1 MRITN
6 LRGRLALDVSKNG
19 HSIAVDVAKASAGR
33 FGPDPQSVYA
43 VWDEFAGWAA
53 ALAPERAPLANGAE
67 PFDAT
72 ELGAPVPRPAQV
84 FAIGLNY
91 REHALEAGGGLPE
104 RPMVFTKFP
113 AAITGPAGAV
123 ELPAGDNDWEIELVA
138 VIGRRADRVS
148 AEQAWSHIAGLTVGQ
163 DLSERRSQVA
173 GPAPAQ
179 YSLAKSFRGFA
190 PIGPAVVTP
199 DEFADPGDLALECT
213 LNGET
218 VQEGRTDDMIF
229 GLAELVVR
237 LSAVLPLLPGDLIFT
252 GTPPGIGAA
261 RTPPRF
267 LRTGDVLVSSI
278 DGIGRMRHE
287 FTDQTRREC
296 H

>member
-1 MRITN
+1 MRIIN
-6 LRGRLALDVSKNG
+6 LRGRLAVDVSADG
-19 HSIAVDVAKASAGR
+19 QAIAVDVAKASAGR

-43 VWDEFAGWAA
+43 VWDEFADWAA
-53 ALAPERAPLANGAE
+53 SLAPEAKGAE
-67 PFDAT
+67 PFDAA

-91 REHALEAGGGLPE
+91 REHALEAGSGLLE

-113 AAITGPAGAV
+113 AAITGPAGTI
-123 ELPAGDNDWEIELVA
+123 ELPPGDNDWEIELVA
-138 VIGRRADRVS
+138 VIGRRADHVS
-148 AEQAWSHIAGLTVGQ
+148 AEHAWSHIAGLTAGQ

-199 DEFADPGDLALECT
+199 GEFTDPGDLALKCT

-218 VQEGRTDDMIF
+218 VQEGRSGDMIF
-229 GLAELVVR
+229 GLAGLVAH

-267 LRTGDVLVSSI
+267 LRVGDVLVSSI
-278 DGIGRMRHE
+278 DGIGHMRHE
-287 FTDQTRREC
+287 FTDATRKENQ
-296 H
+296 

>member
-1 MRITN
+1 MRIIN
-6 LRGRLALDVSKNG
+6 LRDRLALDVSKNG
-19 HSIAVDVAKASAGR
+19 HSIAVDVAKASASR

-43 VWDEFAGWAA
+43 VWDEFADWAA
-53 ALAPERAPLANGAE
+53 SLAAEAKSAE
-67 PFDAT
+67 PFDAAQ
-72 ELGAPVPRPAQV
+72 LGAPVPRPAQV

-91 REHALEAGGGLPE
+91 RELALEAGSALPE

-113 AAITGPAGAV
+113 AAITGPASTV
-123 ELPAGDNDWEIELVA
+123 ELPPGDNDWEIELVA

-148 AEQAWSHIAGLTVGQ
+148 AERAWSHVAGLTVGQ
-163 DLSERRSQVA
+163 DLSERRSQLA

-199 DEFADPGDLALECT
+199 DEFTDPGDLALTCT
-213 LNGET
+213 LNDET
-218 VQEGRTDDMIF
+218 VQEGRTGDMIF
-229 GLAELVVR
+229 GLADLIVH

-261 RTPPRF
+261 RTPARF
-267 LRTGDVLVSSI
+267 LRAGDVLVSSI
-278 DGIGRMRHE
+278 DGIGHIRHE
-287 FTDQTRREC
+287 FTDATIKEHR
-296 H
+296 